1 MEKIDLGKEIINRT
15 FTSQLVL
22 QALTNVA
29 PRYIEHFNLSR
40 ENGTY
45 PMVDVEITFNGVQVP
60 LAAFVE
66 IWQCS
71 AEHMVHEAVKKAIS
85 DRLEDKLYEVTSLL
99 DRIKDEVYATVKKEL
114 PEIRENDD
122 DD

>member
-1 MEKIDLGKEIINRT
+1 MAEKIDLGKEVINRT
-15 FTSQLVL
+15 FTGQLVL

-29 PRYIEHFNLSR
+29 PRCIEHFNLSR

-45 PMVDVEITFNGVQVP
+45 PMVDVEIMFNGVSVP

-71 AEHMVHEAVKKAIS
+71 ADYMVHEAVKKAIS
-85 DRLEDKLYEVTSLL
+85 DRLEDKLYEVESLL
-99 DRIKDEVYATVKKEL
+99 GRIKDDIYVAVKKEL
-114 PEIRENDD
+114 PELQENDD
-122 DD
+122 